1 MVHES
6 EPERVQKPKKDRV
19 SNTAFLKFREFS
31 DLLQILL
38 EVSKHH
44 LPCAYF
50 SVLMSFLGWNPDF
63 GFTSEGYLGE
73 LISHGRSTDKIKF

>member
-1 MVHES
+1 MMVHES
-6 EPERVQKPKKDRV
+6 EPERFQKPKKDRV

-44 LPCAYF
+44 LP
-50 SVLMSFLGWNPDF
+50 
-63 GFTSEGYLGE
+63 
-73 LISHGRSTDKIKF
+73 